1 MIRGQDKAKRAALIC
16 AAGGHNLLMVGPP
29 GEGKSLIAS
38 ALSGILPPLT
48 NQEKVELT
56 RLHSACG
63 LLANSSQT
71 VTRRPMR
78 AVHCTASR
86 NALVG
91 GGRNV
96 PTPGEITLAHLG
108 VLFLDEFPEFARDAI
123 EGLRQPMESG
133 RITIARAEK
142 SLDFPARFTLV
153 AAMNPCPCGHY
164 DTPRCTCRSAE
175 VTRYQRRISGPIL
188 DRIDLQVRLAA
199 LTNAERFGPG
209 SPGQTAQMQRLVTTA
224 RVIQSQRFN
233 GANIAFNAAI
243 PGGRVWDFCN
253 FSSVGFAH
261 FQHTVNINRIS
272 SRTMDRLAKVSRT
285 IADLATSERIEP
297 HHITEAASFTVADI
311 FGVI

>member
-1 MIRGQDKAKRAALIC
+1 M
-16 AAGGHNLLMVGPP
+16 LMAGPP
-29 GEGKSLIAS
+29 GEGKSLIAG
-38 ALSGILPPLT
+38 ALPGILPPLT
-48 NQEKVELT
+48 NQERVELT

-63 LLANSSQT
+63 LLANASQT

-91 GGRNV
+91 GGRNI

-153 AAMNPCPCGHY
+153 AAMNPCPCGHHG
-164 DTPRCTCRSAE
+164 TARCTCRSAE
-175 VTRYQRRISGPIL
+175 VIRYQRRISGPIL
-188 DRIDLQVRLAA
+188 DRIDLQVSLTA
-199 LTNAERFGPG
+199 LTNAERFSPG
-209 SPGQTAQMQRLVTTA
+209 TPGQTAQMQCLVTAA
-224 RVIQSQRFN
+224 RTMQSQRFR
-233 GANIAFNAAI
+233 GESIAFNAAI

-253 FSSVGFAH
+253 FSVAALAH
-261 FQHTVNINRIS
+261 FQYTVNTNRIS

-285 IADLATSERIEP
+285 IADLEASERIEP
-297 HHITEAASFTVADI
+297 HHITEAASFVIGGI
-311 FGVI
+311 FSVV